1 MWQEINYKEDSNDLL
16 LPNISYKIN
25 PAEIESIEDNSI
37 AQAIG
42 FESGDSIIS
51 INGKKPR
58 DLIDYQILISEE
70 ILDIS
75 VLDKNHEIHNISI
88 EKDQD
93 VNLGI
98 NFKDALFDSI
108 KQCNNKC
115 PFCFIDQQPSGKR
128 KSLYIK
134 DDDYRLSFL
143 YGSYLTLTNLQKEDW
158 ERISKQKLSPLF
170 ISVHAT
176 DADIRKK
183 LLKNKKA
190 GVILDQISWFEKNSI
205 QIHAQIVI
213 CPDIND
219 GKILEKSILELAK
232 FYKKTFQTVLSVAI
246 VPVGLTKFR
255 PKNDGLKSI
264 DSEYAIKI
272 INQVEK
278 IQTSLQINLGTRFCW
293 LADEWYLIAGK
304 NLPNYKT
311 YENMP
316 QESNGVGSIRSFLK
330 TLNEKTK
337 YLPKKVEK
345 SKTVSWIVGKLVYEA
360 LIPTVKRLN
369 LIDGLKINLYGLPSI
384 YWGQEQV
391 VTGLL
396 TGEDLI
402 EGLQNKDL
410 GESIYIPSVMLK
422 INTDLFLDD
431 KKIEEVERKLN
442 TKIHVLDDSN
452 DIINTLIGKTNNT
465 KIFKNA

>member
-1 MWQEINYKEDSNDLL
+1 MWKEIDYKEDSNDLL
-16 LPNISYKIN
+16 IPNMNYRIN
-25 PAEIESIEDNSI
+25 PAEIESIEANSI
-37 AQAIG
+37 AQEIG
-42 FESGDSIIS
+42 FESGDAIIS

-75 VLDKNHEIHNISI
+75 VLDKNNEIHNISI

-108 KQCNNKC
+108 KQCNNSC
-115 PFCFIDQQPSGKR
+115 PFCFIDQQPRGKR
-128 KSLYIK
+128 KSLYVK

-143 YGSYLTLTNLQKEDW
+143 YGSYLTLTNLKKEDW
-158 ERISKQKLSPLF
+158 ERISTQKLSPLF

-176 DADIRKK
+176 DSNTREK

-190 GVILDQISWFEKNSI
+190 GKILDQISWFEKNSI
-205 QIHAQIVI
+205 QIHTQIVV
-213 CPDIND
+213 CPGIND
-219 GKILEKSILELAK
+219 GEILEKSIFELSK
-232 FYKKTFQTVLSVAI
+232 FYKKNYQTVLSVAI

-264 DSEYAIKI
+264 SSDYAIKI
-272 INQVEK
+272 IKQVER
-278 IQTSLQINLGTRFCW
+278 IQATLQISLGTRFCW
-293 LADEWYLIAGK
+293 LADEWYLIAGT
-304 NLPNYKT
+304 NLPSYKT

-330 TLNEKTK
+330 ILTERTK
-337 YLPKKVEK
+337 NLPKKVRNPK
-345 SKTVSWIVGKLVYEA
+345 KVSWIVGKLVYEA
-360 LIPTVKRLN
+360 LIPTVKKLN
-369 LIDGLKINLYGLPSI
+369 LIDGLTINLYGLPSI

-402 EGLQNKDL
+402 YGLKNKDL
-410 GESIYIPSVMLK
+410 GEVVYIPSIMLK
-422 INTDLFLDD
+422 LNTDLFLDD
-431 KKIEEVERKLN
+431 KNIKDVESQLN
-442 TKIHVLDDSN
+442 TKIHVLDDSS
-452 DIINTLIGKTNNT
+452 DIIGTLVGKSN
-465 KIFKNA
+465 KLIL

>member
-16 LPNISYKIN
+16 VPNITYKIK
-25 PAEIESIEDNSI
+25 PAEIESIEANSI
-37 AQAIG
+37 AQEIG

-70 ILDIS
+70 ILNIS
-75 VLDKNHEIHNISI
+75 VLDKNHDIHNISI

-108 KQCNNKC
+108 KQCNNRC

-128 KSLYIK
+128 KSLYVK

-143 YGSYLTLTNLQKEDW
+143 YGSYLTLTNLKKEDW
-158 ERISKQKLSPLF
+158 ERISTQKLSPLF

-176 DADIRKK
+176 DPETREK

-205 QIHAQIVI
+205 QIHAQIVV

-219 GKILEKSILELAK
+219 GEILEKSIFELAE
-232 FYKKTFQTVLSVAI
+232 FYKTNSQTVLSVAV

-255 PKNDGLKSI
+255 PETDGLKSI
-264 DSEYAIKI
+264 SSKYAKKTIK
-272 INQVEK
+272 QVEK
-278 IQTSLQINLGTRFCW
+278 IQSLLQISLGTRFCW
-293 LADEWYLIAGK
+293 LADEWYLIAGA
-304 NLPNYKT
+304 NLPSYNT

-330 TLNEKTK
+330 ILSAKTK
-337 YLPKKVEK
+337 NLPQKIKKPKKI
-345 SKTVSWIVGKLVYEA
+345 SWIVGKLVYEA
-360 LIPTVKRLN
+360 LLPTVKKLN
-369 LIDGLKINLYGLPSI
+369 LIDGLTIKLYGLPSI

-402 EGLQNKDL
+402 DGLQNKDL
-410 GESIYIPSVMLK
+410 GEAIYIPSIMLK

-431 KKIEEVERKLN
+431 KNIKEVEKQLN
-442 TKIHVLDDSN
+442 TQIHVLDDSN
-452 DIINTLIGKTNNT
+452 DIIDTLIGKSNKTNT
-465 KIFKNA
+465 LKNA

>member
-1 MWQEINYKEDSNDLL
+1 MWQEINYREDPNDLMV
-16 LPNISYKIN
+16 PNIAYKIN
-25 PAEIESIEDNSI
+25 PAEIESIEANSI
-37 AQAIG
+37 AEEIG

-70 ILDIS
+70 FLNIS
-75 VLDKNHEIHNISI
+75 VLDKNYEIHNISI

-108 KQCNNKC
+108 KQCNNRC

-143 YGSYLTLTNLQKEDW
+143 YGSYLTLTNLKKEDW
-158 ERISKQKLSPLF
+158 ERISRHKLSPLF

-176 DADIRKK
+176 DPNTREK

-190 GVILDQISWFEKNSI
+190 GIILDQISWFEKNST
-205 QIHAQIVI
+205 QIHAQIVV

-219 GKILEKSILELAK
+219 GEILEKSILELAD
-232 FYKKTFQTVLSVAI
+232 FYKKSSQTVLSVAI

-255 PKNDGLKSI
+255 PENDGLKSVS
-264 DSEYAIKI
+264 SEYALKTIK
-272 INQVEK
+272 QVEK
-278 IQTSLQINLGTRFCW
+278 IQACLQKSHGTRFCW
-293 LADEWYLIAGK
+293 LADEWYLIAGLT
-304 NLPNYKT
+304 LPSYNT

-316 QESNGVGSIRSFLK
+316 QESNGVGSIRSFLRTLSKK
-330 TLNEKTK
+330 TTNLPLRVKK
-337 YLPKKVEK
+337 PKK
-345 SKTVSWIVGKLVYEA
+345 VSWIVGKLVYEA
-360 LIPTVKRLN
+360 LIPTVKKLN
-369 LIDGLKINLYGLPSI
+369 LIDGLTINLYGLPSI

-402 EGLQNKDL
+402 YGLQNKDL
-410 GESIYIPSVMLK
+410 GEAIYIPSIMLK
-422 INTDLFLDD
+422 MNTDLFLDD
-431 KKIEEVERKLN
+431 KNIKEVENQLK
-442 TKIHVLDDSN
+442 TQIHILDDSN
-452 DIINTLIGKTNNT
+452 DIIDTLIGKSNKAITL
-465 KIFKNA
+465 KNA

>member
-1 MWQEINYKEDSNDLL
+1 MWQEINYKEDNNDLL
-16 LPNISYKIN
+16 VPNIAYKIN
-25 PAEIESIEDNSI
+25 PAEIESVEANSI
-37 AQAIG
+37 AEEIG

-70 ILDIS
+70 FLNIS
-75 VLDKNHEIHNISI
+75 VLDKNYEIHNISI

-108 KQCNNKC
+108 KQCNNRC

-143 YGSYLTLTNLQKEDW
+143 YGSYLTLTNLKKEDW
-158 ERISKQKLSPLF
+158 ERISRQKLSPLF

-176 DADIRKK
+176 DPDTREK

-190 GVILDQISWFEKNSI
+190 GIILDQISWFEKNSI
-205 QIHAQIVI
+205 QIHAQIVV

-219 GKILEKSILELAK
+219 GEILEKSILELAD
-232 FYKKTFQTVLSVAI
+232 FYKKSAQTVLSVAI

-255 PKNDGLKSI
+255 PENDGLKSV
-264 DSEYAIKI
+264 SPEYAIKTI
-272 INQVEK
+272 KQVER
-278 IQTSLQINLGTRFCW
+278 IQEYLQISLGTRFCW

-304 NLPNYKT
+304 NLPSYNT

-330 TLNEKTK
+330 TLSEKTK
-337 YLPKKVEK
+337 KLPKKLK
-345 SKTVSWIVGKLVYEA
+345 KPKKVSWIVGKLVYEA
-360 LIPTVKRLN
+360 LIPTVEKLN
-369 LIDGLKINLYGLPSI
+369 LIDGLTINLYGLPSI

-402 EGLQNKDL
+402 YGLQDKDL
-410 GESIYIPSVMLK
+410 GEGIYIPSIMLK

-431 KKIEEVERKLN
+431 KNIKEVENQLN
-442 TKIHVLDDSN
+442 TRIHVLDESN
-452 DIINTLIGKTNNT
+452 DIIDTLIIKSNKTNS
-465 KIFKNA
+465 IKNA

>member
-1 MWQEINYKEDSNDLL
+1 MWQEINYKEDSNDLIV
-16 LPNISYKIN
+16 PDITYKIN
-25 PAEIESIEDNSI
+25 PAEIESIEANSI
-37 AQAIG
+37 AEDIG
-42 FESGDSIIS
+42 FEAGDSIIS

-70 ILDIS
+70 FLNIS
-75 VLDKNHEIHNISI
+75 VLDKNHKIHDISI

-108 KQCNNKC
+108 KQCNNSC
-115 PFCFIDQQPSGKR
+115 PFCFIDQQPGGKR
-128 KSLYIK
+128 KSLYVK

-143 YGSYLTLTNLQKEDW
+143 YGSYLTLTNLKKEDW
-158 ERISKQKLSPLF
+158 ERISRQKLSPLF

-176 DADIRKK
+176 DPDIREK

-205 QIHAQIVI
+205 QMHAQIVV
-213 CPDIND
+213 CPGIND
-219 GKILEKSILELAK
+219 GEILEKSILELAD
-232 FYKKTFQTVLSVAI
+232 FYKETSQTVLSVAI

-255 PKNDGLKSI
+255 PENDGLQSI
-264 DSEYAIKI
+264 SSEYAIKTI
-272 INQVEK
+272 TQVEK
-278 IQTSLQINLGTRFCW
+278 IQASLQKSHGTRFCW
-293 LADEWYLIAGK
+293 LADEWYLIAGT
-304 NLPNYKT
+304 NLPSYNT

-330 TLNEKTK
+330 TLSEKTK
-337 YLPKKVEK
+337 TLPQSVKKPKKI
-345 SKTVSWIVGKLVYEA
+345 SWIVGKLVYEA
-360 LIPTVKRLN
+360 LIPTVEKLN
-369 LIDGLKINLYGLPSI
+369 LIDGLTINLYGLPSI

-402 EGLQNKDL
+402 YGLQNKDL
-410 GESIYIPSVMLK
+410 GEGIYIPSIMLK

-431 KKIEEVERKLN
+431 KNIKEVENKLN
-442 TKIHVLDDSN
+442 TQIHILDDSN
-452 DIINTLIGKTNNT
+452 DIIDTLIGKSNKTNS
-465 KIFKNA
+465 IKNA